1 MGTVTKMESLKNLSK
16 NGLAFRPKDL
26 TILGSAAV
34 AIFLKKPFFVPD
46 LKVKVISTDL
56 IS

>member
-1 MGTVTKMESLKNLSK
+1 MWTVTKMESLKNLSK

-34 AIFLKKPFFVPD
+34 ANFLKKPFFVPD
-46 LKVKVISTDL
+46 LKVKVIST
-56 IS
+56 